1 MDSGPRR
8 RWVDKLAVEAEP
20 GLTPAQLMVR
30 NDYSQTSRPR
40 EIPDWDVETLES
52 SADFHPAY
60 QP

>member
-30 NDYSQTSRPR
+30 NDYSQTNRPG
-40 EIPDWDVETLES
+40 EIPDWNVEILRE
-52 SADFHPAY
+52 
-60 QP
+60 QC